1 MQKFDAIVVGGGPG
15 GYECAIRLS
24 QNGLNT
30 ALVEEAELGGTCL
43 NRGCIPTKTLLH
55 SSDVYYEAKNG
66 APFGVSADNV
76 TFDYAK
82 IIQRKNA
89 VSKQLS
95 NGVAFLEKSHGVTV
109 FADHATLTDRQ
120 TVHLAGGEDL
130 TCDHLIVATGSSPA
144 RIPIP
149 GADLPGVVD
158 STGLLNMTECPKH
171 IIIVGGGV
179 IGVEFATFF
188 CRLGV
193 PVTIVEMLDR
203 LLGPLDRDVT
213 NFVEAELKACGV
225 ELVLGVKVESIEAG
239 LKVHYASV
247 KDGTKGTV
255 EGDVVLMAGGRAPNT
270 RGIGLDTIGVRMDR
284 KGFVEVDGLCRTNV
298 PGVYAIGDINGKM
311 QLAHVAS
318 AQGLLVADHIA
329 GKPCK
334 QLHYERI
341 PSCVYCNPETAMVG
355 LTEEQARATGRDV
368 GVGTFSLSG
377 NGKALTMGENKGFA
391 KFVSIQGH
399 YNLIFRE
406 EEREM
411 AKLCA
416 EDHIAMTPYS
426 SLAGGRL
433 SKHPGETSKRLEEDS
448 YAKFKYDATA
458 KQDQV
463 IIDRVAELAD
473 RRSVSMTEVSLAWL
487 LTKTTAP
494 VVGATKLHHIEGAA
508 KAVDLKLTAEECAYL
523 EEPYVPHK
531 LVGVMAQN
539 TPAAAK
545 EQHVWSTGNQNL
557 EK

>member
-66 APFGVSADNV
+66 APFGVGADNV

-82 IIQRKNA
+82 IIERKNA

-109 FADHATLTDRQ
+109 FADHATLADRQ

-149 GADLPGVVD
+149 GVDLPGVVD
-158 STGLLNMTECPKH
+158 STGLLNQTRCPKH

-203 LLGPLDRDVT
+203 LLGPLDKDVT
-213 NFVEAELKACGV
+213 SFVEAELKSCGV
-225 ELVLGVKVESIEAG
+225 ELVLGVKVESIEEG

-247 KDGTKGTV
+247 KDGAKGTV

-334 QLHYERI
+334 QLRYERI

-377 NGKALTMGENKGFA
+377 NGKALTMGANKGFA
-391 KFVSIQGH
+391 KFVYDKATDEILGFH
-399 YNLIFRE
+399 VIGPRATDL
-406 EEREM
+406 
-411 AKLCA
+411 AA
-416 EDHIAMTPYS
+416 EVAAVMECEGT
-426 SLAGGRL
+426 
-433 SKHPGETSKRLEEDS
+433 
-448 YAKFKYDATA
+448 
-458 KQDQV
+458 
-463 IIDRVAELAD
+463 VAEIG
-473 RRSVSMTEVSLAWL
+473 RTVHPHPTVSEAVMEAAHVCHGTCVN
-487 LTKTTAP
+487 AP
-494 VVGATKLHHIEGAA
+494 KPR
-508 KAVDLKLTAEECAYL
+508 K
-523 EEPYVPHK
+523 
-531 LVGVMAQN
+531 
-539 TPAAAK
+539 
-545 EQHVWSTGNQNL
+545 
-557 EK
+557 